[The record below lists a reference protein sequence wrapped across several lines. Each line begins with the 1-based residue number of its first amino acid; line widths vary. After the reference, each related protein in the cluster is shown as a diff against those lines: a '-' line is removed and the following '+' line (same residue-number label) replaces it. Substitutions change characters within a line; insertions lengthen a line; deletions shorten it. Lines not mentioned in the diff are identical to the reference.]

1 MNEAQAS
8 SIVTS
13 VTKRASQTLHGE
25 FDPGSG
31 RTLAACLIH
40 ASRAQETDG
49 TLRREGSGMSG
60 GRVSNT

>member
-8 SIVTS
+8 SIVTP
-13 VTKRASQTLHGE
+13 VTQRASQTLHGE